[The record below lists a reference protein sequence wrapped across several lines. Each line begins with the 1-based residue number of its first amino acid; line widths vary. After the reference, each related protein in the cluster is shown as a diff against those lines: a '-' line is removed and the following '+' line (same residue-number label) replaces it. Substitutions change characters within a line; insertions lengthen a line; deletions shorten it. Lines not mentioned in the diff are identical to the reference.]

1 MTAAADG
8 AASNGIRIH
17 QRETIRTGRYALAGV
32 EPMHAARI
40 WFVLH
45 GYGQLAPRFLRPF
58 EGIIPPDTCVV
69 APEGLSRFYLEM
81 PRVDGGHLQRVGAT
95 WLTRESR
102 DTEIADTHRWLD
114 GIYKAVVGASMR
126 ARGKAPTIGVLGFSQ
141 GVATAMRW
149 VASGDVE
156 ARCFVVWAGGLAQDV
171 DPLAFRLKM
180 SAADFVLVAGDRDEF
195 ATEAARENLRREF
208 ATSHNAPREISFHG
222 EHHLDSTV
230 LSDLLTEYPRDT

>member
-1 MTAAADG
+1 MDG

-17 QRETIRTGRYALAGV
+17 QRETIRTGRYAMAGA
-32 EPMHAARI
+32 EPMHADRI

-69 APEGLSRFYLEM
+69 APEGLSRFYLEL

-102 DTEIADTHRWLD
+102 ETEITDAHRWLD
-114 GIYKAVVGASMR
+114 GVYEAVVGASML
-126 ARGKAPTIGVLGFSQ
+126 ARGIAPTIGVLGFSQ

-149 VASGDVE
+149 VASGNVQ
-156 ARCFVVWAGGLAQDV
+156 ARCFVAWAGGLAQDV
-171 DPLAFRLKM
+171 NHLVFRDKM
-180 SAADFVLVAGDRDEF
+180 SAADLVLVAGDRDGF
-195 ATEAARENLRREF
+195 ATEAARAKIRSEF
-208 ATSHNAPREISFHG
+208 ATFHDAPREITFDG
-222 EHHLDSTV
+222 EHHLDAMV
-230 LSDLLTEYPRDT
+230 LAALLAEFPRHA